1 MEYYKVRIMALRFKN
16 RAKEPNLKKVLVYG
30 MDGSGKSTFAE
41 QYCRDNG
48 LNPVCIDI
56 DDTNYTNVPI
66 VEINLTTDLTT
77 YNSIKETIKEIT
89 KSEFDTIILD
99 GVTSLLEL
107 LTSKAKGM
115 AAYSDRSKRW
125 NDILRALLI
134 SKKNLI
140 FVGQIDMELIFT
152 PDAQSSKAVIKVN
165 SMVNEKYYC
174 YIDEKGQYLHD
185 VKKFRTL
192 EQIEAESKVTKKE
205 EPVRDDYPIREVAAQ
220 EAHLAQRKS
229 KPSGFETAAKIEPTD
244 ENPVMENYVRTIAK
258 RVALQGNKIS
268 KRTMRAKCFE
278 LVQMGDI
285 PTEIKDEIY
294 LYINENCPGEK

>member
-1 MEYYKVRIMALRFKN
+1 MALRLKD
-16 RAKEPNLKKVLVYG
+16 RKTEKNLKKVLIYG

-41 QYCRDNG
+41 TYCKENG
-48 LNPVCIDI
+48 LNPICIDI

-77 YNSIKETIKEIT
+77 YNSIKEVIKEIS
-89 KSEFDTIILD
+89 KSEYDTIILD

-134 SKKNLI
+134 SRKNLI

-165 SMVNEKYYC
+165 SMVNEKYYT
-174 YIDEKGQYLHD
+174 YIDDKGQYLHD
-185 VKKFRTL
+185 VKKFRSL
-192 EQIEAESKVTKKE
+192 EQIEAEAKPKPKAPKPKENVMFESSKE
-205 EPVRDDYPIREVAAQ
+205 IAESIVA
-220 EAHLAQRKS
+220 ELPQRNLLM
-229 KPSGFETAAKIEPTD
+229 AKL
-244 ENPVMENYVRTIAK
+244 K
-258 RVALQGNKIS
+258 LK
-268 KRTMRAKCFE
+268 E
-278 LVQMGDI
+278 LVDTRVLNNDECPAI
-285 PTEIKDEIY
+285 LAEI
-294 LYINENCPGEK
+294 EKVLA

>member
-1 MEYYKVRIMALRFKN
+1 MALRLKN
-16 RAKEPNLKKVLVYG
+16 RASEPNLKKVLIYG

-41 QYCRDNG
+41 QYCKENG
-48 LNPVCIDI
+48 LNPICIDI

-89 KSEFDTIILD
+89 KSEYDTIILD

-125 NDILRALLI
+125 NDILRALLT
-134 SKKNLI
+134 SRKNII

-165 SMVNEKYYC
+165 SMVNEKYYT
-174 YIDEKGQYLHD
+174 YIDEKGQYLHN
-185 VKKFRTL
+185 VKKFRRL
-192 EQIEAESKVTKKE
+192 EQIEAEAKPKAKPQPVAPVFESSKE
-205 EPVRDDYPIREVAAQ
+205 IADSIIAELP
-220 EAHLAQRKS
+220 QRNLLM
-229 KPSGFETAAKIEPTD
+229 AKL
-244 ENPVMENYVRTIAK
+244 K
-258 RVALQGNKIS
+258 LK
-268 KRTMRAKCFE
+268 E
-278 LVQMGDI
+278 LVDTRVLNDDECPAI
-285 PTEIKDEIY
+285 LAEI
-294 LYINENCPGEK
+294 EKVLA

>member
-1 MEYYKVRIMALRFKN
+1 MALKLKDRKHE
-16 RAKEPNLKKVLVYG
+16 KNLKKVLIYG
-30 MDGSGKSTFAE
+30 MDGSGKSSFAE
-41 QYCRDNG
+41 QYCRDNN
-48 LNPVCIDI
+48 LNPICIDI

-66 VEINLTTDLTT
+66 VEINLSTDLTT

-89 KSEFDTIILD
+89 KSEYDTIILD

-134 SKKNLI
+134 SRKNII

-165 SMVNEKYYC
+165 SMVNEKYYT
-174 YIDEKGQYLHD
+174 YIDDKGQYCND

-192 EQIEAESKVTKKE
+192 EQIESEAKPQPKVKAKPKPKAKEEYEEVMFESCREIAES
-205 EPVRDDYPIREVAAQ
+205 IVA
-220 EAHLAQRKS
+220 ELPQRNMLM
-229 KPSGFETAAKIEPTD
+229 AKL
-244 ENPVMENYVRTIAK
+244 K
-258 RVALQGNKIS
+258 LK
-268 KRTMRAKCFE
+268 E
-278 LVQMGDI
+278 LVDTRVLNNDECPAI
-285 PTEIKDEIY
+285 LKEIEVI
-294 LYINENCPGEK
+294 L

>member
-1 MEYYKVRIMALRFKN
+1 MALKFKN
-16 RAKEPNLKKVLVYG
+16 RAKEQNLKKVLVYG

-41 QYCRDNG
+41 QYCKEHN
-48 LNPVCIDI
+48 LKPVCIDI

-77 YNSIKETIKEIT
+77 YNSIKETIKDIT
-89 KSEFDTIILD
+89 KTKEFDTIILD

-134 SKKNLI
+134 SRKNII

-165 SMVNEKYYC
+165 SMVNEKYYT
-174 YIDEKGQYLHD
+174 YIDDKGQYCHD

-192 EQIEAESKVTKKE
+192 EQIEAEAKPMPKK
-205 EPVRDDYPIREVAAQ
+205 A
-220 EAHLAQRKS
+220 K
-229 KPSGFETAAKIEPTD
+229 AAKPKAEPLF
-244 ENPVMENYVRTIAK
+244 ESSREIAESI
-258 RVALQGNKIS
+258 VAELPQRN
-268 KRTMRAKCFE
+268 MLMAKLKLKE
-278 LVQMGDI
+278 LVDTRVLNNDECPAI
-285 PTEIKDEIY
+285 LAEI
-294 LYINENCPGEK
+294 EKVLS

>member
-1 MEYYKVRIMALRFKN
+1 MALKLKDRKHE
-16 RAKEPNLKKVLVYG
+16 KNLKKVLIYG
-30 MDGSGKSTFAE
+30 MDGSGKSSFAE
-41 QYCRDNG
+41 QYCRDNN
-48 LNPVCIDI
+48 LNPICIDI

-66 VEINLTTDLTT
+66 VEINLSTDLTT

-89 KSEFDTIILD
+89 KSEYDTIILD

-134 SKKNLI
+134 SKKNII

-165 SMVNEKYYC
+165 SMVNEKYYT
-174 YIDEKGQYLHD
+174 YIDDKGQYCHD

-192 EQIEAESKVTKKE
+192 EQIESEAKPQPKVKAKPKPKAKEEYEEVMFESCREIAES
-205 EPVRDDYPIREVAAQ
+205 IVA
-220 EAHLAQRKS
+220 ELPQRNMLM
-229 KPSGFETAAKIEPTD
+229 AKL
-244 ENPVMENYVRTIAK
+244 K
-258 RVALQGNKIS
+258 LK
-268 KRTMRAKCFE
+268 E
-278 LVQMGDI
+278 LVDTRVLNNEECPAI
-285 PTEIKDEIY
+285 LKEIEVI
-294 LYINENCPGEK
+294 L

>member
-1 MEYYKVRIMALRFKN
+1 MGDNMALRLKD
-16 RAKEPNLKKVLVYG
+16 RKTEKNLKKVLIYG

-41 QYCRDNG
+41 QYCKENG
-48 LNPVCIDI
+48 LNPICIDI

-89 KSEFDTIILD
+89 KSEYDTIILD

-134 SKKNLI
+134 SRKNII

-165 SMVNEKYYC
+165 SMVNEKYYT
-174 YIDEKGQYLHD
+174 YIDDKGQYLHT

-192 EQIEAESKVTKKE
+192 EQIEAEAKPKAKAEPKPE
-205 EPVRDDYPIREVAAQ
+205 EPVMFESSKEIAESIIAELP
-220 EAHLAQRKS
+220 QRNLLM
-229 KPSGFETAAKIEPTD
+229 AKL
-244 ENPVMENYVRTIAK
+244 K
-258 RVALQGNKIS
+258 LK
-268 KRTMRAKCFE
+268 E
-278 LVQMGDI
+278 LVDTRVLNTEECPAI
-285 PTEIKDEIY
+285 LTEI
-294 LYINENCPGEK
+294 EKVLA

>member
-1 MEYYKVRIMALRFKN
+1 MALKFKN
-16 RAKEPNLKKVLVYG
+16 RQQEQNLKKVLIYG

-41 QYCRDNG
+41 TYCKEHG
-48 LNPVCIDI
+48 LKPVCIDI

-66 VEINLTTDLTT
+66 VEVNLTTDITT
-77 YNSIKETIKEIT
+77 YNSVKDTIKEISKT
-89 KSEFDTIILD
+89 KEFDTIILD

-134 SKKNLI
+134 SRKNII

-165 SMVNEKYYC
+165 SMVNEKYYTF
-174 YIDEKGQYLHD
+174 IDEKGQYLHD

-192 EQIEAESKVTKKE
+192 EQIEAEAKPEPKPKKAHKPEPKVFDTTQKE
-205 EPVRDDYPIREVAAQ
+205 E
-220 EAHLAQRKS
+220 
-229 KPSGFETAAKIEPTD
+229 EPT
-244 ENPVMENYVRTIAK
+244 
-258 RVALQGNKIS
+258 
-268 KRTMRAKCFE
+268 
-278 LVQMGDI
+278 
-285 PTEIKDEIY
+285 IKDITPNRMDNASEIAASIVEELPKKTLIKGY
-294 LYINENCPGEK
+294 EELIRLNRNGIILDEECPAIKHEIERLLA

>member
-1 MEYYKVRIMALRFKN
+1 MALRFKD
-16 RAKEPNLKKVLVYG
+16 RTKEPSLKKVLIYG

-41 QYCRDNG
+41 QYCREHG

-66 VEINLTTDLTT
+66 VEVNLTTDLTT
-77 YNSIKETIKEIT
+77 YNTVKNVIQEISKT
-89 KSEFDTIILD
+89 DDFDTIILD

-125 NDILRALLI
+125 NDLLRALLV
-134 SKKNLI
+134 SGKNLI
-140 FVGQIDMELIFT
+140 FVGQIDLELIYT

-165 SMVNEKYYC
+165 SMVNEKYYT

-192 EQIEAESKVTKKE
+192 EQIEAEAKHKPRKTKK
-205 EPVRDDYPIREVAAQ
+205 PKKAP
-220 EAHLAQRKS
+220 
-229 KPSGFETAAKIEPTD
+229 KPQGFETADEIEPTD
-244 ENPVMENYVRTIAK
+244 EQPVLDNYMKTIAIK
-258 RVALQGNKIS
+258 VIQAGDKLNKIN
-268 KRTMRAKCFE
+268 MRKKVFE
-278 LVQMGDI
+278 LVQLG
-285 PTEIKDEIY
+285 EIDSSMKEELY
-294 LYINENCPGEK
+294 KYINENCPGE

>member
-1 MEYYKVRIMALRFKN
+1 MALRLKN

-41 QYCRDNG
+41 QYCNEHG
-48 LNPVCIDI
+48 LNPICIDI

-89 KSEFDTIILD
+89 KSEYDTIILD
-99 GVTSLLEL
+99 GVTSLLEM

-125 NDILRALLI
+125 NDILRNLVS

-140 FVGQIDMELIFT
+140 FIGQINMKLVFND
-152 PDAQSSKAVIKVN
+152 DSQSSKAVIKVN
-165 SMVNEKYYC
+165 SMVNEKYYT
-174 YIDEKGQYLHD
+174 YIDDKGKYCHD

-192 EQIEAESKVTKKE
+192 EQIEAEAKPQKVEAPKLQEMVEKLNPLDNAAEIASSIIAELPKKSLVKAYE
-205 EPVRDDYPIREVAAQ
+205 ELIR
-220 EAHLAQRKS
+220 LNKN
-229 KPSGFETAAKIEPTD
+229 GFVTD
-244 ENPVMENYVRTIAK
+244 EEYPAIK
-258 RVALQGNKIS
+258 Q
-268 KRTMRAKCFE
+268 
-278 LVQMGDI
+278 
-285 PTEIKDEIY
+285 EIER
-294 LYINENCPGEK
+294 LLS

>member
-1 MEYYKVRIMALRFKN
+1 MALRLKD
-16 RAKEPNLKKVLVYG
+16 RKTEKNLKKVLIYG

-48 LNPVCIDI
+48 LNPICIDI

-77 YNSIKETIKEIT
+77 YNSIKETIKEIA
-89 KSEFDTIILD
+89 KSEYDTIILD

-134 SKKNLI
+134 SRKNII
-140 FVGQIDMELIFT
+140 FVGQIDMQLIFT

-174 YIDEKGQYLHD
+174 YIDDKGQYCHD

-192 EQIEAESKVTKKE
+192 EQIEAESKVIKKE
-205 EPVRDDYPIREVAAQ
+205 EPKTEKLQEMVEKLNPLDNAEEIASSIIAELPTKNLVKAYEELIRLNRNGFISDEECPAIKQ
-220 EAHLAQRKS
+220 E
-229 KPSGFETAAKIEPTD
+229 IE
-244 ENPVMENYVRTIAK
+244 R
-258 RVALQGNKIS
+258 LFS
-268 KRTMRAKCFE
+268 
-278 LVQMGDI
+278 
-285 PTEIKDEIY
+285 
-294 LYINENCPGEK
+294 

>member
-1 MEYYKVRIMALRFKN
+1 MALRLKN
-16 RAKEPNLKKVLVYG
+16 RASEPNLKKVLIYG

-41 QYCRDNG
+41 QYCKENG
-48 LNPVCIDI
+48 LNPICIDI

-77 YNSIKETIKEIT
+77 YNSIKETIKEIA
-89 KSEFDTIILD
+89 KSEYDTIILD

-134 SKKNLI
+134 SRKNLI

-152 PDAQSSKAVIKVN
+152 PDSQSSKAVIKVN
-165 SMVNEKYYC
+165 SMVNEKYYT
-174 YIDEKGQYLHD
+174 YIDDKGQYCHD

-192 EQIEAESKVTKKE
+192 EQIEAEAKPQKVEAPKLQEMVEKLNPLDNAAEIASSIIAELPKKSLVKAYE
-205 EPVRDDYPIREVAAQ
+205 ELI
-220 EAHLAQRKS
+220 HLNKN
-229 KPSGFETAAKIEPTD
+229 GFVTD
-244 ENPVMENYVRTIAK
+244 EECPAIK
-258 RVALQGNKIS
+258 Q
-268 KRTMRAKCFE
+268 
-278 LVQMGDI
+278 
-285 PTEIKDEIY
+285 EIER
-294 LYINENCPGEK
+294 LLS

>member
-1 MEYYKVRIMALRFKN
+1 
-16 RAKEPNLKKVLVYG
+16 

-77 YNSIKETIKEIT
+77 YNSIKEVIKEIT
-89 KSEFDTIILD
+89 KSEYDTIILD

-134 SKKNLI
+134 SRKNII

-165 SMVNEKYYC
+165 SMVNEKYYT
-174 YIDEKGQYLHD
+174 YIDDKGQYCHN

-192 EQIEAESKVTKKE
+192 EQIEAEAKPQPKKAKAKPKPKESAMFESSKE
-205 EPVRDDYPIREVAAQ
+205 IAESIVA
-220 EAHLAQRKS
+220 ELPQRNMLM
-229 KPSGFETAAKIEPTD
+229 AKL
-244 ENPVMENYVRTIAK
+244 K
-258 RVALQGNKIS
+258 LK
-268 KRTMRAKCFE
+268 E
-278 LVQMGDI
+278 LVDTRVLNNDECPAI
-285 PTEIKDEIY
+285 LAEI
-294 LYINENCPGEK
+294 EKVLA

>member
-1 MEYYKVRIMALRFKN
+1 MALKLKDRKHE
-16 RAKEPNLKKVLVYG
+16 KNLKKVLIYG
-30 MDGSGKSTFAE
+30 MDGSGKSSFAE
-41 QYCRDNG
+41 QYCRDNN
-48 LNPVCIDI
+48 LNPICIDI

-66 VEINLTTDLTT
+66 VEINLSTDLTT

-89 KSEFDTIILD
+89 KSEYDTIILD

-134 SKKNLI
+134 SKKNII

-165 SMVNEKYYC
+165 SMVNEKYYT
-174 YIDEKGQYLHD
+174 YIDDKGQYCHD

-192 EQIEAESKVTKKE
+192 EQIEAETKPRPKK
-205 EPVRDDYPIREVAAQ
+205 A
-220 EAHLAQRKS
+220 K
-229 KPSGFETAAKIEPTD
+229 AAKPKAEPLFESSREIAESIVAELPQRNMLMAKLKLKELIDTRVLNEEECPAILKEIE
-244 ENPVMENYVRTIAK
+244 VI
-258 RVALQGNKIS
+258 L
-268 KRTMRAKCFE
+268 
-278 LVQMGDI
+278 
-285 PTEIKDEIY
+285 
-294 LYINENCPGEK
+294 